1 MEIDKELERKVQ
13 TSRLFSKVGD
23 KSSDITLLINSE
35 TIGHGDEKLGRRL
48 MYSFLY
54 SLTEMPPRIKSIILL
69 NEGVKLA
76 FMGSKTLEPLNVLM
90 DAHVAI
96 FICEESMHHYGS
108 SSKLTIGRAVSMYTI
123 ANMLITSQ
131 RVITL

>member
-23 KSSDITLLINSE
+23 KSSDITLLLHAE
-35 TIGHGDEKLGRRL
+35 TIGQGDEKLGRRL

-54 SLTEMPPRIKSIILL
+54 SLTEMPPRLKSIILL

-76 FMGSKTLEPLNVLM
+76 FIGSKTIEPLSVLM
-90 DAHVAI
+90 DAHVAL
-96 FICEESMHHYGS
+96 FLCEESMHHYSS
-108 SSKLTIGRAVSMYTI
+108 SSKLSIGRAVSMYTI
-123 ANMLITSQ
+123 ANMLISAQ
-131 RVITL
+131 RVISI